1 MITKVNTNKADTDT
15 NIKISRIMRFI
26 SSLILPLLIMFIRP
40 FSMDWKQGIILG
52 ALILVL
58 IWWTTGIV
66 NRTYASIFLLVVF
79 SIFGLTPMEQIFK
92 FPLSSNFY
100 MIGLSF
106 WLSQGIVNSNVA
118 NRFSNF
124 ILNKYANTSYKL
136 IFLSFIF
143 GIALMFIIPQSFPR
157 LILLTSIYEQFLRK
171 KDISKGTREVLQFS
185 LCVALSVTYML
196 FLNGD
201 ILLNYTAIRFG
212 GIPMG
217 WMDWARYMTMPS
229 ILTII
234 VTGLSLILV
243 FRQDLK
249 DVNFNLEN
257 DHINMGTMKQDEKL
271 AIIIMS
277 IVILLWITE
286 PLHSINSTF
295 VAFLGSMAM
304 FGFKILNLKD
314 LKCINIGLMIYLTAA
329 FSIGSVMN
337 HSGIAGVIYS
347 SMMGVFPSTYS
358 NTYIFILVLTVMALH
373 MLLGSA
379 ITTLSVAIPILLEM
393 TQGVLNPIVIVL
405 LGYITVNMH
414 YILPFQHVMMMIGAG
429 NGYYSNKVV
438 MRYGLVLTFM
448 LFVFIFGF
456 YIPWWR
462 FMGLI

>member
-304 FGFKILNLKD
+304 FGFKIINLTS
-314 LKCINIGLMIYLTAA
+314 NVE
-329 FSIGSVMN
+329 FS
-337 HSGIAGVIYS
+337 H
-347 SMMGVFPSTYS
+347 P
-358 NTYIFILVLTVMALH
+358 L
-373 MLLGSA
+373 
-379 ITTLSVAIPILLEM
+379 
-393 TQGVLNPIVIVL
+393 
-405 LGYITVNMH
+405 
-414 YILPFQHVMMMIGAG
+414 
-429 NGYYSNKVV
+429 
-438 MRYGLVLTFM
+438 
-448 LFVFIFGF
+448 
-456 YIPWWR
+456 
-462 FMGLI
+462 